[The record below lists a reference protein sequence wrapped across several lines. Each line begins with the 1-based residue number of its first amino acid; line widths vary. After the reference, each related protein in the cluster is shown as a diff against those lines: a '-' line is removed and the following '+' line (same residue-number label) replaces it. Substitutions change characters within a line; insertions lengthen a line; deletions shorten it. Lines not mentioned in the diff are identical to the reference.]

1 MDTPK
6 PWIVTLVVALA
17 ACVPFYPPAGAIR
30 IDPPPRFE
38 RLYTDMERC
47 LGKDGDFAK
56 VKWWMVPGYAFRRD
70 AWIYEA
76 LWSPG
81 HNITL
86 SAWNGFENDALIRH
100 EIAHDLGFDAGSH
113 ADSLVL
119 RCTGPLQSSLITQAR

>member
-86 SAWNGFENDALIRH
+86 
-100 EIAHDLGFDAGSH
+100 LGFDAGSH